1 MGEGRQVAAAADSK
15 MRASR
20 PDLIPTEPPSTA
32 VMQSIQDEVR
42 TEASDRVPPEIDPT
56 DVRIAGID
64 QAFESDAVVSAVV
77 DWHDGSILEKVTAK
91 VPLHYPYVSGYL
103 AFREA
108 PAILTALEQLS
119 TDPDVLLFDGNG
131 RLHPREAGLASHVG
145 VVMDVPSIGVAKNLL
160 CGELVDPPS
169 EPFPVGTE
177 IPVKSNGRLLGY
189 AVQTRQWDRPG
200 RSINP
205 VYVSPG
211 HNMDAATAVTIVTD
225 STRGYKL
232 PEPIRLADQL
242 AAQTTGTG

>member
-1 MGEGRQVAAAADSK
+1 
-15 MRASR
+15 MR
-20 PDLIPTEPPSTA
+20 
-32 VMQSIQDEVR
+32 SIQEEVR
-42 TEASDRVPPEIDPT
+42 TEATDRVPSTFDPT

-64 QAFESDAVVSAVV
+64 QGFESDAVVGAVV
-77 DWHDGSILEKVTAK
+77 VWHDGSIIEEVTAR

-108 PAILTALEQLS
+108 PAIVAALETLS
-119 TDPDVLLFDGNG
+119 SEPDVLLFDGNG

-177 IPVKSNGRLLGY
+177 IPIKSDGRLLGY
-189 AVQTRQWDRPG
+189 AVQTRQWDTPG
-200 RSINP
+200 QSINP

-211 HNMDAATAVTIVTD
+211 HKMDAATAVTIVTG

-232 PEPIRLADQL
+232 PEPIRLADKL
-242 AAQTTGTG
+242 AAQATGTG